1 MLTFGVSIDQ
11 ALAMNAAGDF
21 DAERYAAVIVEAE
34 RVGFDHA
41 FAPDHVFVPPYLAK
55 IIKDTWI
62 DPFTLLSYIAAKTSR
77 IELVLACLVVPYR
90 QPFTTAKA
98 VATLDQLS
106 GGRFALGVVPGYLEE
121 EFETFNLPLSERGA
135 MTNEFIRL
143 MVEIWTSDA
152 ATFEGQYY
160 RCKGINVKPRC
171 ARRPH
176 VPIWVGGSSKSAIQ
190 RVVAF
195 GDVWHPIGF
204 TVIDDKARAA
214 NGGELDGKALPS
226 SGTTPER
233 LRQDLEYATRLADQ
247 SGRDLSSLQVV
258 ILPGPPPDAGVR
270 VFQTPKEKALDLAA
284 RPDRMVDWLGRY
296 IDAGA
301 TGFVVVPPA
310 DSLDSCVDYLRAY
323 AAEVMPLLNQRTA
336 AKEP

>member
-11 ALAMNAAGDF
+11 ELAMDADGDF

-34 RVGFDHA
+34 RLGFDHV

-62 DPFTLLSYIAAKTSR
+62 DPFTLLSYLAGKTSR

-98 VATLDQLS
+98 VATIDQLS
-106 GGRFALGVVPGYLEE
+106 GGRFALGVVPGYLDE
-121 EFETFNLPLSERGA
+121 EFEAFNLPLSERGT
-135 MTNEFIRL
+135 MTNEFIRI
-143 MVEIWTSDA
+143 MIEAWTSDA
-152 ATFEGQYY
+152 ATFEGRYY
-160 RCKGINVKPRC
+160 RCHGINMKPKC
-171 ARRPH
+171 ARSPH
-176 VPIWVGGSSKSAIQ
+176 VPIWVGGSSKAAIQ

-204 TVIDDKARAA
+204 TVID
-214 NGGELDGKALPS
+214 GVFPPGKMVPS
-226 SGTTPER
+226 SGTTPQR
-233 LRQDLEYATRLADQ
+233 LRQDLEYATRLADRA
-247 SGRDLSSLQVV
+247 GRDLGSLQVV
-258 ILPGPPPDAGVR
+258 ILPGPPPDAGVH
-270 VFQTPKEKALDLAA
+270 VSMTPKEKALDLAA
-284 RPDRMVDWLGRY
+284 RRDRMVDWLGQY

-310 DSLDSCVDYLRAY
+310 DSLNACVDYLRAY
-323 AAEVMPLLNQRTA
+323 VEEVIPLLNQRVA
-336 AKEP
+336 APH

>member
-1 MLTFGVSIDQ
+1 MLTFGVTIDQ
-11 ALAMNAAGDF
+11 ALAMDADGDF

-34 RVGFDHA
+34 RLGFDHV

-90 QPFTTAKA
+90 QPFATAKA

-121 EFETFNLPLSERGA
+121 EFEAFNLPLSERGA

-143 MVEIWTSDA
+143 MVEIWTSDT
-152 ATFEGQYY
+152 ATFEGRYY
-160 RCKGINVKPRC
+160 RCAGINVKPRC
-171 ARRPH
+171 ARSPH
-176 VPIWVGGSSKSAIQ
+176 VPLWVGGSSRSAIQ

-204 TVIDDKARAA
+204 TVIDDKARTA
-214 NGGELDGKALPS
+214 NGGEFDGKALPS
-226 SGTTPER
+226 SGTTPQR
-233 LRQDLEYATRLADQ
+233 LRQDVEYATRLADQ
-247 SGRDLSSLQVV
+247 TGRDLSSLQVV
-258 ILPGPPPDAGVR
+258 ILPGPPPDTDMR
-270 VFQTPKEKALDLAA
+270 VFQTPKQKALDLAA
-284 RPDRMVDWLGRY
+284 RPGRMVDWLGQY
-296 IDAGA
+296 VDAGA
-301 TGFVVVPPA
+301 TGFVVAPRA
-310 DSLDSCVDYLRAY
+310 DSLDGCVDYLRAY
-323 AAEVMPLLNQRTA
+323 AAEVIPLLNQRTA
-336 AKEP
+336 MPH